1 MSNEYLLSLVIP
13 TNGVKEWVL
22 PVLKSIYS
30 QKVDERLFEVV
41 VTDNGDSDEFYEL
54 MQNYCLVH
62 SNFIYNRTK
71 SKLFLNQ
78 IDGFKLAN
86 GRLIKFVNH
95 RFKLKPGALEYLID
109 FSRKNFTSSPI
120 TYFLNGATDVAEKK
134 YIISSFDS
142 FMYGLK
148 NYSSWSGGIC
158 CWKKDLE
165 KILSNDTISNLFPH
179 IVFITYYDSN
189 RIYKID
195 NEPLFEEIPSGAKK
209 KGNYDLFYAFG
220 VEYVELI
227 KELKNQE
234 LIDSITETFILKEN
248 EKFLAKMYLF
258 YIVMKKESSYN
269 FETVDTS
276 LNRYYSLLRIRVLA
290 YLEAVGVVW
299 KKFLRNKKHEKK

>member
-1 MSNEYLLSLVIP
+1 MSDEYLLSLVIP
-13 TNGVKEWVL
+13 TNGIKEWVL
-22 PVLKSIYS
+22 PVLNSIYS

-41 VTDNGDSDEFYEL
+41 VTDNGESEEFYKL
-54 MQNYCLVH
+54 MQDYCSMH
-62 SNFIYNRTK
+62 SNFIYNRTE

-109 FSRKNFTSSPI
+109 FSRKNFTLSPI
-120 TYFLNGATDVAEKK
+120 TYFLNGVTDVAEKK

-165 KILSNDTISNLFPH
+165 KILSIDKISNLFPH
-179 IVFITYYDSN
+179 IIFIIYYDSN

-227 KELKNQE
+227 KELKSQE
-234 LIDSITETFILKEN
+234 LIDSQTEKYILKEN

-258 YIVMKKESSYN
+258 YIVMKKESSYSLKS
-269 FETVDTS
+269 VGTS
-276 LNRYYSLLRIRVLA
+276 LNRYYSLIRIRALA
-290 YLEAVGVVW
+290 YLEAVGIVW
-299 KKFLRNKKHEKK
+299 KKVFKEEKL